1 MTLRQQ
7 ILARSTGAYLNL
19 LGYANPAQATA
30 FAYRLFSSP
39 RSGRFPNSTLP
50 TLLKAQRHAV
60 LKYDGHE
67 FQTYKWDGRGKTVL
81 LVHGWESNAARWEQ
95 LLPYLL
101 ESGYSIVAFDAPA
114 HGLSTGTEL
123 NLPFYAQTITRC
135 LEEFNPDYLIGHS
148 IGAAASL
155 MSQHDNS
162 HQSLEKMVL
171 LGAPADMSVI
181 LENFVKI
188 LGLNDRNRKRLEEY
202 FVHRFNG
209 GIETFTATRF
219 CKAVTVP
226 TLVAHDELDDVVA
239 YTEGLK
245 IADAWPNATFIT
257 TRGLGHSMHDDVLY
271 RKVVSF
277 LG

>member
-1 MTLRQQ
+1 M
-7 ILARSTGAYLNL
+7 
-19 LGYANPAQATA
+19 
-30 FAYRLFSSP
+30 
-39 RSGRFPNSTLP
+39 
-50 TLLKAQRHAV
+50 
-60 LKYDGHE
+60 
-67 FQTYKWDGRGKTVL
+67 L

-95 LLPYLL
+95 LLPYLM

-123 NLPFYAQTITRC
+123 NLPFYAQTISRC

-155 MSQHDNS
+155 MSQHDNT
-162 HQSLEKMVL
+162 HPSLKKMVL

-245 IADAWPNATFIT
+245 IADAWPSATFLT
-257 TRGLGHSMHDDVLY
+257 TRGLGHSMHDEVLY

-277 LG
+277 LE